1 MAMKDLADD
10 LGARR
15 EKASAMG
22 GAEAIARQHGEGKL
36 TVRERVARLFDPGSF
51 QEIGLLAQPDLEA
64 ERARKIEEFRQLI
77 NPYIAAGGALI
88 DDVIDP
94 RETRPVLIRA
104 LEMAATKKVDR
115 PWKKHG
121 IMPV

>member
-15 EKASAMG
+15 EKALAMG

-51 QEIGLLAQPDLEA
+51 QEIGLLAQHANISPA
-64 ERARKIEEFRQLI
+64 MK
-77 NPYIAAGGALI
+77 G
-88 DDVIDP
+88 
-94 RETRPVLIRA
+94 
-104 LEMAATKKVDR
+104 
-115 PWKKHG
+115 
-121 IMPV
+121 

>member
-15 EKASAMG
+15 EKALAMG

-51 QEIGLLAQPDLEA
+51 HEIGLLAQPDPEA